1 MILVDFDLL
10 FLQATACPLDCIFV
24 CPRLVD
30 FGNFT
35 ELINEH
41 CCVRAEPFQC
51 EPLDQVDHIYLLSCD
66 KPISSHIILI
76 PDIYPISKVSRH
88 LARPP
93 TPQIAIWFHPRRITL
108 RYTQITSQFPK
119 VTKPGLGNTPPCKIN
134 GLAQKIF
141 RKNSTNLTKSI
152 LTFIFISNIAT
163 PQTSIYVGADVVLF
177 FCGDQGLA
185 P

>member
-1 MILVDFDLL
+1 MTNQSTSEIVITIRNTTQNTSQNLRV
-10 FLQATACPLDCIFV
+10 ALDIISF
-24 CPRLVD
+24 
-30 FGNFT
+30 
-35 ELINEH
+35 
-41 CCVRAEPFQC
+41 
-51 EPLDQVDHIYLLSCD
+51 LLSCD
-66 KPISSHIILI
+66 KPISSHTILI

-93 TPQIAIWFHPRRITL
+93 TPQIASWFHPRRITL
-108 RYTQITSQFPK
+108 RYTQITPQFPK